1 MKLKFSHGLF
11 IMLLLVAVP
20 IFGHLDELP
29 IQLWDESRLIENA
42 LEMNHNGNYIVTKFA
57 GQPDMWNTKPPFLI
71 WLQVICIKLLGMNG
85 LAVRLPSA
93 LAALATCLII
103 YWLLAKKFKA
113 PWLGVISCVILVSS
127 AGYVRMHGTRTA
139 DYDSTLTLFITA
151 CSIYYYLY
159 LEEAKGK
166 YLTYTIV
173 CLILAC
179 LTKGIAGLMVLPALL
194 LYTLYKKKLFVLLKD
209 KRFYAG
215 LAGFGVFVLGYY
227 LLREHYNPGYIQA
240 VQDNEL
246 GGRYLKV
253 NESHTGSDY
262 FYLNQLADTQFK
274 DWCLLLIPGILLGI
288 ASKLKGL
295 QNLSVFLLVLVIS
308 YLYILSSASTKLPWY
323 DMPIYPFLSIIA
335 ATFIY
340 CICQLLLK
348 IKLQDSFNF
357 NPLPYALIIFFC
369 LLPYCAITSF
379 VLTPPNPQYWDTNNE
394 DMAKY
399 LKDVLDGKRN
409 IDGFTVTE
417 THPQNIFCYRTIF
430 AYTNRPVTFIHSS
443 DIKDAKKVIAYR
455 DDTKKYIDSNYYYHI
470 LHTYNAVIAY
480 HIDSP
485 KHKVALK

>member
-71 WLQVICIKLLGMNG
+71 WLQVICIKLLGMNE

-93 LAALATCLII
+93 LAALATCLLI

-127 AGYVRMHGTRTA
+127 AGYVRMHGTRSA
-139 DYDSTLTLFITA
+139 DYDSMLTLFITA

-179 LTKGIAGLMVLPALL
+179 LTKGIAGLMVTPALL
-194 LYTLYKKKLFVLLKD
+194 LYTLYKKKLLVLLKD

-215 LAGFGVFVLGYY
+215 LAGFGIFVLGYY

-246 GGRYLKV
+246 GGAV
-253 NESHTGSDY
+253 PE
-262 FYLNQLADTQFK
+262 
-274 DWCLLLIPGILLGI
+274 
-288 ASKLKGL
+288 
-295 QNLSVFLLVLVIS
+295 
-308 YLYILSSASTKLPWY
+308 
-323 DMPIYPFLSIIA
+323 
-335 ATFIY
+335 
-340 CICQLLLK
+340 
-348 IKLQDSFNF
+348 
-357 NPLPYALIIFFC
+357 
-369 LLPYCAITSF
+369 
-379 VLTPPNPQYWDTNNE
+379 
-394 DMAKY
+394 
-399 LKDVLDGKRN
+399 GK
-409 IDGFTVTE
+409 
-417 THPQNIFCYRTIF
+417 
-430 AYTNRPVTFIHSS
+430 
-443 DIKDAKKVIAYR
+443 
-455 DDTKKYIDSNYYYHI
+455 
-470 LHTYNAVIAY
+470 
-480 HIDSP
+480 
-485 KHKVALK
+485 